1 MFSEFING
9 QVEMICKNMEN
20 MEPIQGKIVA
30 PKKKIKFVNE
40 YHVHYVPNREEYMKS
55 GDIEKIWFNEK
66 ELQTIKV
73 DIQNE
78 AESISKDKNVT
89 IQRAYE
95 LVRLNY

>member
-1 MFSEFING
+1 
-9 QVEMICKNMEN
+9 
-20 MEPIQGKIVA
+20 
-30 PKKKIKFVNE
+30 
-40 YHVHYVPNREEYMKS
+40 MKS